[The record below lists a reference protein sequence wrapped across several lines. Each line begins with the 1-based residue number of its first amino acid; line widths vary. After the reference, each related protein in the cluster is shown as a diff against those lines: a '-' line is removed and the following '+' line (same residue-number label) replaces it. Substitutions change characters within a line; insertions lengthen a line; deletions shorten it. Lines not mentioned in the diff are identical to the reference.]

1 MKNYIKKTY
10 QKIREWGWKYRQR
23 TLHIV
28 PETKYLK
35 PRHLKFEER
44 FSEQGDTKLGGV

>member
-1 MKNYIKKTY
+1 MKNYIKKIY

-28 PETKYLK
+28 PETNIENL
-35 PRHLKFEER
+35 
-44 FSEQGDTKLGGV
+44 DTSSLRNVFQSKELQN